1 VTFSLVVTDNLGVK
15 SAPATATV
23 NIQAP
28 PTARLT
34 ATPSTVIPGGAI
46 ELSGGGS
53 SSSGSIASYTFT
65 LETNPA

>member
-1 VTFSLVVTDNLGVK
+1 
-15 SAPATATV
+15 V